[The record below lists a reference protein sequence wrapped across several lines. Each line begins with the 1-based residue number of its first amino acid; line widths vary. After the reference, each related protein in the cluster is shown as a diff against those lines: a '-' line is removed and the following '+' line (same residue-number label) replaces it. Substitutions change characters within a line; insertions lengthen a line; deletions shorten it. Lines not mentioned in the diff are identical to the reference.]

1 MSKRM
6 IVTLSEDDKRWLEA
20 YSRANRI
27 SIAEAIR
34 EGVGRLKRKEAV
46 NTYRSLVQGTD
57 GLWRKGDGIEYQRRL
72 RAEWDSR

>member
-6 IVTLSEDDKRWLEA
+6 IVTLSDEDKRWLET

-34 EGVGRLKRKEAV
+34 EGVGRLKSKEAL

-57 GLWRKGDGIEYQRRL
+57 SLWRKGDGLEYQRKL
-72 RAEWDSR
+72 RVEWDSR